1 MGDEITP
8 DAIAAQAS
16 GPTLGFFARSGLGN
30 PSRRKRNIVRLR
42 SYHPIESAEAA
53 VALPPGP
60 RSRNGGFCRRI
71 GPLPASNGVGLGN
84 HWLPS
89 EDFVDIDRVIA
100 INCR

>member
-16 GPTLGFFARSGLGN
+16 GPTLRVFARSGFGN

-53 VALPPGP
+53 VARTAGP
-60 RSRNGGFCRRI
+60 KVKKRGLLSANWALASIQWGGIGKPLAPKRRFC
-71 GPLPASNGVGLGN
+71 
-84 HWLPS
+84 
-89 EDFVDIDRVIA
+89 
-100 INCR
+100 